1 MNTVLLSNGSL
12 EDDISNNPFFK
23 LYESHLV
30 IKYKKEVKIFRLDE
44 ISNVRFSKKRNFT
57 INIVLL
63 FITLFVY
70 CFISDYLAGNFL
82 DKILLLLIA
91 LLLSAVS
98 LLIRDHTYVLFVNM
112 NHFGFKKLKISKKES
127 LYAEDFVSVFKTK
140 YVEKK
145 NQNNLCFLNFKR
157 SSGIRASCFE

>member
-1 MNTVLLSNGSL
+1 MSTALLRIESPNDGL
-12 EDDISNNPFFK
+12 FKNPFFK

-30 IKYKKEVKIFRLDE
+30 IRCKKEVKIFRLDE

-63 FITLFVY
+63 FTTLLAY
-70 CFISDYLAGNFL
+70 CFFSDYLDENFMYS
-82 DKILLLLIA
+82 ILLLMTA
-91 LLLSAVS
+91 LVSSVVS
-98 LLIRDHTYVLFVNM
+98 LSIRFHTYVLFVNM
-112 NHFGFKKLKISKKES
+112 NHFGFKKLKISRKES

-145 NQNNLCFLNFKR
+145 DRNDLDFLNFK
-157 SSGIRASCFE
+157 

>member
-12 EDDISNNPFFK
+12 DDDLSRNPFFK

-30 IKYKKEVKIFRLDE
+30 IKNKEEMKIFRLDE

-63 FITLFVY
+63 FITLLAY
-70 CFISDYLAGNFL
+70 CFFSDYLDKNFTYS
-82 DKILLLLIA
+82 IVLLMTA
-91 LLLSAVS
+91 LVSSVVS
-98 LLIRDHTYVLFVNM
+98 LSIRFHTYVLFVNM
-112 NHFGFKKLKISKKES
+112 NHFGFKKLKMSRKES

-145 NQNNLCFLNFKR
+145 DRNDLDFLNFK
-157 SSGIRASCFE
+157 